1 MGYDKASYR
10 AGEKA
15 TQYNLK
21 HILFT
26 TYSSTWKNIV
36 NPIKTKTFLVDYSG
50 LSRAVGT
57 YSFFFLSTYPSSPF
71 LILRCAPRFSTFF
84 LSTYPSS
91 PFFFDRCAPC
101 FTTASCV
108 GGAIFLFEWFW
119 RWKFFS
125 SKELG
130 WPFL

>member
-36 NPIKTKTFLVDYSG
+36 NPIKTKIFLVDYSG

-71 LILRCAPRFSTFF
+71 LFE
-84 LSTYPSS
+84 
-91 PFFFDRCAPC
+91 RCAPC

-119 RWKFFS
+119 RWKFFL

-130 WPFL
+130 VNE